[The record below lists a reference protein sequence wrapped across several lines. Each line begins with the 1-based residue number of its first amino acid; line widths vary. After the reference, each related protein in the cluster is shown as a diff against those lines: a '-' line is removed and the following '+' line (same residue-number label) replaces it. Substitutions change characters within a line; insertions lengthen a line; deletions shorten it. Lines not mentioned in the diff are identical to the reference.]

1 MIVTYLR
8 SSSWGSH
15 DFCPMKYFAVYG
27 LGWQEIPK
35 CKTENGTITHK
46 VLEILGKIKKCKQ
59 DGLNEYDDDIM
70 GKINIHDYDLNHIT
84 DVCFAYYYNKSANTA
99 IRKKDFAEKGFCP
112 ENFHHIFHKDF
123 CKKDFFVKGKFVDG
137 IVAIYPQIAAKLLD
151 IRANPTNYSMDDFVH
166 LYRSAYLQDCH
177 SWVDKAITFDGGRFD
192 PRNHHIV
199 DAEIRF
205 DVEIMQPWAMYDYNG
220 VQGLLALK
228 GTIDQVNQINES
240 TYEILDWKGLP
251 LDTLLPTP
259 AGWTTMKDVAVGD
272 TLFDQYG
279 KQCKVVG
286 KSQVHNRECFKIT
299 FSDKTSVECDNVHL
313 WKLSNGDTV
322 PVTDLKIG
330 DEINVCLPIECDAL
344 PIEDSELKN
353 QAREIDEYDI
363 PMPAEWLRASIRQR
377 YIILDEFCL
386 ATYNDGQLADILHL
400 MKSLGYQT
408 KTDYKSYR
416 DINNTKLH
424 KFHTIEHIKDSPGVR
439 FITNIES
446 APKQDTQC
454 IAVDSPD
461 NTYLCTEHFIP
472 THNTGRKYDW
482 GKDKE
487 KTYETLQD
495 DPQLRMYHY
504 VCHRMFPYVD
514 NVFVTIYFINDGG
527 PISLCYQKSDLPKTE
542 AMIREKFEEIKNT
555 EIPAQHKSWKC
566 KAFCHFGRNS
576 FKDTNVKPITEFRQG
591 QMAQTGQPMTMC
603 DQIAY
608 CLQHRPMESVMKNM
622 SAQGFSID
630 YYSPP
635 GA

>member
-59 DGLNEYDDDIM
+59 DGLDEYDDDIM
-70 GKINIHDYDLNHIT
+70 GKINIHDYDLNEIT

-123 CKKDFFVKGKFVDG
+123 CKKDFFIKGKFVDG
-137 IVAIYPQIAAKLLD
+137 IVAMYPQLAAKLLD

-177 SWVDKAITFDGGRFD
+177 SWVDKAITFDEGRFD

-259 AGWTTMKDVAVGD
+259 TGWTTMRGVAVGD

-299 FSDKTSVECDNVHL
+299 FNDSVSVICDNVHL
-313 WKLSNGDTV
+313 WKLSNGNV
-322 PVTDLKIG
+322 VAVTELKIG
-330 DEINVCLPIECDAL
+330 DRINICKQL
-344 PIEDSELKN
+344 DSDDFN
-353 QAREIDEYDI
+353 HVIPQGSFYDDTV
-363 PMPAEWLRASIRQR
+363 R
-377 YIILDEFCL
+377 IIS
-386 ATYNDGQLADILHL
+386 
-400 MKSLGYQT
+400 K
-408 KTDYKSYR
+408 
-416 DINNTKLH
+416 
-424 KFHTIEHIKDSPGVR
+424 
-439 FITNIES
+439 IES

-622 SAQGFSID
+622 SVKDFSID
-630 YYSPP
+630 FYKAP
-635 GA
+635 GT